1 MIPDHDEIRT
11 SKMPIYTSAIVV
23 QETKT
28 LRARSTSARAS
39 SSLRLLPQRAA
50 AQNKSETIYFVGDNL
65 LSRIM
70 SSREFAN
77 IFTIDYSTR
86 SDTKNLLVFNLLR
99 KLSRNDIINITFK
112 FSGDSN
118 IFFKKTRLKIKRLC
132 SFLIDKLWN
141 VDPKLFC
148 FFIIYFNMKYL

>member
-11 SKMPIYTSAIVV
+11 SKMPIYASAIVV

-39 SSLRLLPQRAA
+39 SSLQLLPQRAA
-50 AQNKSETIYFVGDNL
+50 AQNKSETIYFAGDNL

-86 SDTKNLLVFNLLR
+86 SDTKNLLVLTLLR

-118 IFFKKTRLKIKRLC
+118 FFFLRNPTLQIKRLC
-132 SFLIDKLWN
+132 SFLIDKLWD
-141 VDPKLFC
+141 VDPTLFC
-148 FFIIYFNMKYL
+148 FFHNLF